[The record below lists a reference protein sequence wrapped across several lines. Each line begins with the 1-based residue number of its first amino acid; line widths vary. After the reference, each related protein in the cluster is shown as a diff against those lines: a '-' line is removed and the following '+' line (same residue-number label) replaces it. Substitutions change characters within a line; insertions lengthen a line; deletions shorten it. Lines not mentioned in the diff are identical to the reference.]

1 MLRAVPPGVGVLRL
15 EIKGAPAAPFEFCR
29 SPRTTPRRRGCSN
42 RNARPEL
49 PPQHL
54 LQQQRASSDRLLL
67 IPAQGVQAPRSARR
81 QNQSELCSRDPPR
94 RRRHQFRLNL
104 NRSENA
110 MNEAQHS
117 PTIGRL
123 IGFLA
128 FLGLALL
135 PSLTSA
141 EPLTQCKRGLR
152 VLDSLG
158 DPIGQVIGDRDGS
171 CLVKSR
177 DGRLQRWVPV
187 GELSAAPPEEP
198 IGSKKTSE
206 PELSEEEPAPP
217 QSDEMDRA
225 DIQSE
230 WLLGFPTTRFHGR
243 PLAAKRPALRRGQS
257 RQSRKNLVPIAPATR
272 PAPTVQAAQPR
283 GMGSLRTSSRMG
295 FR

>member
-1 MLRAVPPGVGVLRL
+1 MLNSKGRHLIEYFLYKLKEFKRLALRAD
-15 EIKGAPAAPFEFCR
+15 KTDQSFAAMI
-29 SPRTTPRRRGCSN
+29 
-42 RNARPEL
+42 
-49 PPQHL
+49 HL
-54 LQQQRASSDRLLL
+54 AAAVINS
-67 IPAQGVQAPRSARR
+67 
-81 QNQSELCSRDPPR
+81 
-94 RRRHQFRLNL
+94 RLNL

-158 DPIGQVIGDRDGS
+158 NPIGQVIGDRDGS

-198 IGSKKTSE
+198 IGSKKTPE
-206 PELSEEEPAPP
+206 PELSEGEPAPP
-217 QSDEMDRA
+217 QSDEIGQGGYSIRVAAGIPDNPLPWPPICSEKTRSATGPISAEPKESGSDRTGNPPRA
-225 DIQSE
+225 GSTSGRAERDGELANASPHGIPLKRSYPRAAIQV
-230 WLLGFPTTRFHGR
+230 LLGQHG
-243 PLAAKRPALRRGQS
+243 ALRVAGTA
-257 RQSRKNLVPIAPATR
+257 LIYAY
-272 PAPTVQAAQPR
+272 
-283 GMGSLRTSSRMG
+283 
-295 FR
+295 

>member
-1 MLRAVPPGVGVLRL
+1 MRRPPRSSSAGHREPHHAGADAVIGTLDPN
-15 EIKGAPAAPFEFCR
+15 CHR
-29 SPRTTPRRRGCSN
+29 ST
-42 RNARPEL
+42 
-49 PPQHL
+49 L
-54 LQQQRASSDRLLL
+54 LQQQRAPSDRLLL
-67 IPAQGVQAPRSARR
+67 IPAQGVQVSRSARR
-81 QNQSELCSRDPPR
+81 QNQSELCSHDPPR

-117 PTIGRL
+117 PAISRL
-123 IGFLA
+123 IGFWA

-158 DPIGQVIGDRDGS
+158 NPIGQVIGDRDGS

-177 DGRLQRWVPV
+177 DGRLQHWVPV

-206 PELSEEEPAPP
+206 PELSEGEPAPP

-283 GMGSLRTSSRMG
+283 GMGSLRMPGRMG

>member
-1 MLRAVPPGVGVLRL
+1 
-15 EIKGAPAAPFEFCR
+15 
-29 SPRTTPRRRGCSN
+29 
-42 RNARPEL
+42 
-49 PPQHL
+49 
-54 LQQQRASSDRLLL
+54 
-67 IPAQGVQAPRSARR
+67 
-81 QNQSELCSRDPPR
+81 
-94 RRRHQFRLNL
+94 
-104 NRSENA
+104 

-117 PTIGRL
+117 PAISRL
-123 IGFLA
+123 IGFWA

-158 DPIGQVIGDRDGS
+158 NPIGQVIGDRDGS

-177 DGRLQRWVPV
+177 DGRLQHWVPV

-206 PELSEEEPAPP
+206 PELSEGEPAPP

-243 PLAAKRPALRRGQS
+243 PFAAKRPALRRGQS

-272 PAPTVQAAQPR
+272 PAPTVQAAEPR
-283 GMGSLRTSSRMG
+283 GMGSLRMPGRIG